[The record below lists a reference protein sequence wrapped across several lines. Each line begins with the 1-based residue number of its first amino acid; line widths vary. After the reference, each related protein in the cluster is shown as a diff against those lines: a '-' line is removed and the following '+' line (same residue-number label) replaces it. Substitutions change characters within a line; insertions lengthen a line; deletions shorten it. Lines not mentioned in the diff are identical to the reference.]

1 MEFVPITA
9 ESPIAQNNK
18 LLKILGI
25 GFGLAIV
32 ISGMIGTGIFR
43 TPGIVAA
50 NLGSAW
56 LIIGVWILGGIYAL
70 VGANT
75 YSELATTLPKA
86 GGPYVYLRRAFGDF
100 FGFAGGMNDF
110 IQNCCGNAFLA
121 VAFGEYLAA
130 IAPSFAG
137 RENFIAVTV
146 LFVLFLINWIGLRAG
161 DFTIKLLSFIKV
173 VALFVLIAACFIL
186 GGNKTGASESTAAF
200 SGTLAVFAAL
210 ALSLQSVF
218 GTYNG
223 WYQAAYFAEENTDP
237 ARAIPRS
244 MFGGVLIVMTIYVLI
259 NAALLYVLPIAE
271 IAASKLP
278 AADAAVSAFGDAGGK
293 IITAIALVSI
303 LGSLN
308 GQLLFVP
315 RILFAMSRD
324 GLLPSVGATVNA
336 GGTPI
341 VGLVI
346 VLALSIG
353 FALSGT
359 FETLLAI
366 AAFLS
371 LATDTACYMALF
383 ILRRR
388 EPDLPRPFRAKGY
401 PVLPAIVL
409 IGAWI
414 LLIVY
419 AVGDTMNSLY
429 SVGILFLL
437 YPAFLIVRR
446 LLKN

>member
-1 MEFVPITA
+1 MESVPIIA
-9 ESPIAQNNK
+9 ESPTLQKNK

-50 NLGSAW
+50 NLGNAW
-56 LIIGVWILGGIYAL
+56 LIIVVWILGGIYAL

-75 YSELATTLPKA
+75 FSELATTLPEA
-86 GGPYVYLRRAFGDF
+86 GGPYVYIRRAFGDF

-110 IQNCCGNAFLA
+110 IQNCCANAFLA
-121 VAFGEYLAA
+121 IAFGEYLGAL
-130 IAPSFAG
+130 APSFAG
-137 RENFIAVTV
+137 RENFIAVAV
-146 LFVLFLINWIGLRAG
+146 LLLLFLINWIGLKAG
-161 DFTIKLLSFIKV
+161 DFTVKLLSFIKV
-173 VALFVLIAACFIL
+173 VALFILIAACFIF

-200 SGTLAVFAAL
+200 SGSLAVFAAVAL
-210 ALSLQSVF
+210 ALQSVF
-218 GTYNG
+218 VTYNG
-223 WYQAAYFAEENTDP
+223 WNMATYFAEENTDP

-278 AADAAVSAFGDAGGK
+278 AADTAVSVFGDAGGK

-303 LGSLN
+303 LGILN
-308 GQLLFVP
+308 GQLLFQP
-315 RILFAMSRD
+315 RILFSMSRD
-324 GLLPSVGATVNA
+324 GLLPSVGAKVNA

-341 VGLVI
+341 VALLI
-346 VLALSIG
+346 VLVLSIG

-371 LATDTACYMALF
+371 LATDTACYLALF

-388 EPDLPRPFRAKGY
+388 EPDLPRSYRAVGY
-401 PVLPAIVL
+401 PALPAIVL

-419 AVGDTMNSLY
+419 VVGDTMNSLY
-429 SVGILFLL
+429 SIGILLLL